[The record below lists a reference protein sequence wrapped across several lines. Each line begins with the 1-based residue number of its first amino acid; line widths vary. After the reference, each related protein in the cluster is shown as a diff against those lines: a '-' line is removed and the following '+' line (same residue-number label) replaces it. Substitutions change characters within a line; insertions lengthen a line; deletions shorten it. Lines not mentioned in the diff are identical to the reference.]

1 MQNTFNRTTMEL
13 KQNIGLV
20 EKTIVVAFNRTTMEL
35 KQASYFAPNKSKA
48 SSFNRT
54 TMELKLVKKP

>member
-1 MQNTFNRTTMEL
+1 MEL